1 VLGASK
7 AKRAEVVPAAPVFL
21 ADTLASLARGD
32 VVRALHVA
40 GHALQLYPEHAELHV
55 VSAIA
60 HERLGALAEAVEHL
74 AAVLAADPNHL
85 EANQRLA
92 PLLGR
97 LGDRAGMVRC
107 LRRIVSFTD
116 GQDLDA
122 LTALGIALAGEG
134 QHTEAIR
141 LLSDVVRCRP
151 DAVPVR
157 ADLAMALLGAGQ
169 LDEALTGFSEVLRL
183 DPRSAQAHC
192 GIGLVYQQLQR
203 WGEAAAAFRATEA
216 LAPQNPVGPFNLGL
230 VLAAAGDRDEA
241 RRALL
246 RAAGLAPD
254 DAEIRAALQA
264 LLAAPVVAPPV
275 EPAEQSAKDA
285 GIEPARQ
292 PVLEPLMETMME
304 PLTEPPTAPLTA
316 PPAEA
321 SSPSPPEAPAP
332 TARFGGDLKSFE
344 LTEVLEFLRL
354 QKKTGSLVLSSR
366 PGAGV
371 IRIARGQVTSA
382 SAPGVARLGDLLVS
396 RGIVTQAAVDAALA
410 RQKAGEPE
418 NGEVLGTVLLRDRP
432 ADRDQV
438 TRVVFAQLL
447 DAVGEMLGW
456 REGTFSFHPGRDA
469 DPPAVAFDLQNVML
483 EVFRISDERKHNEED
498 R

>member
-1 VLGASK
+1 V
-7 AKRAEVVPAAPVFL
+7 KRAEVVPAASAFL
-21 ADTLASLARGD
+21 ADALASLARGD

-40 GHALQLYPEHAELHV
+40 GHALQLYPGHAELHV

-60 HERLGALAEAVEHL
+60 HERLGGLAEAGEHL

-134 QHTEAIR
+134 LHAEAIR
-141 LLSDVVRCRP
+141 LLSDVVRRRP

-169 LDEALTGFSEVLRL
+169 LDEALTGFSEVLRF

-216 LAPQNPVGPFNLGL
+216 LAPENPVGPFNLGL
-230 VLAAAGDRDEA
+230 VLAAAGDRDQA

-246 RAAGLAPD
+246 RAAALAPD

-264 LLAAPVVAPPV
+264 LLAAPAV
-275 EPAEQSAKDA
+275 EPVL
-285 GIEPARQ
+285 EPVME
-292 PVLEPLMETMME
+292 PVLEPLMETLME
-304 PLTEPPTAPLTA
+304 PLTEPPTAPLLE

-321 SSPSPPEAPAP
+321 APEPPSSTEAAPSS

-366 PGAGV
+366 RGAGV

-382 SAPGVARLGDLLVS
+382 SAPGVLRLGEVLVA
-396 RGIVTQAAVDAALA
+396 RGIVTKDEVDAALA
-410 RQKAGEPE
+410 RQRVGEPE
-418 NGEVLGTVLLRDRP
+418 NGEALGTVLLRDRP
-432 ADRDQV
+432 GDREPL

-447 DAVGEMLGW
+447 DAVGEMLAW

-469 DPPAVAFDLQNVML
+469 DPPAIAFDLQNVML